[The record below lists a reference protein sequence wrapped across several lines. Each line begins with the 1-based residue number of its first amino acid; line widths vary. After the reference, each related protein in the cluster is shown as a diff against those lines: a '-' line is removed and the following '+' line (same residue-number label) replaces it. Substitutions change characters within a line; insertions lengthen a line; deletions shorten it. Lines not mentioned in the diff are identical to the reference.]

1 MAKNV
6 GMKILHLSSETAPPL
21 RLDDGC
27 RVLVHRDVLTVE
39 DMVRLQPDLVI
50 SYGYRHILKP
60 EVLGM
65 LPGKFINLHISL
77 LPYNR
82 GADPTAWG
90 FLEGTPQGV
99 SIHLI
104 DAGIDTGPVLVQR
117 ELHFSEEDETLRSA
131 YSRLQTEIQQLFA
144 EHWEALRDGMPAMPQ
159 CGVGTFHYARQFAG
173 IRDELLGAE
182 GYDVPI
188 PLLKERYRC
197 MGGDELARLNDER

>member
-1 MAKNV
+1 MAEPMN
-6 GMKILHLSSETAPPL
+6 ILHLSSETAPPL
-21 RLDDGC
+21 RFDDQC
-27 RVLVHRDVLTVE
+27 CVSVHHGVLTVA
-39 DMVRLQPDLVI
+39 DMVRFQPDLVI
-50 SYGYRHILKP
+50 SYGYRHILKS

-117 ELHFSEEDETLRSA
+117 EVCFAEETETLRSA
-131 YSRLQTEIQQLFA
+131 YSRLQSEIQQLFA
-144 EHWEALRDGMPAMPQ
+144 ENWEALRAGMPPIPQ
-159 CGVGTFHYARQFAG
+159 RGAGTFHYARQFAG

-188 PLLKERYRC
+188 PLLKSRYQQ